1 MLLHLYHKSI
11 RLKARILYFWL
22 KQTQMKNLLL
32 FWTLALCL
40 TSYGQSKKQQIVA
53 LNYSIDSLNVVLS
66 ITKNNAAKDIG
77 RLNKTIGDLSKEIA
91 QLTIEVESLESSVSA
106 LEKDKSNLARE
117 NEKFKTHLEE
127 ISKTNMELEAKVKI
141 LNNKIAS
148 KERDIAEL
156 KNSTFTEKAE
166 IANVEHPND
175 KIIYA
180 SGGET
185 SVDWD
190 KIMSEYESSDYEGPG
205 IWYDCVNGPNYASA
219 SSALSSQGKQSYGAN
234 NLNDCDPRTAL
245 VEGKGDYG
253 IGESFSVQGDLFGSS
268 PIRIFNGYQ
277 RSYSSWRNNSRVK
290 RFRIYVD
297 NRPICYLE
305 LKDKMGGQIFSLY
318 DYNCW
323 GQWIKF
329 EIVEV
334 YKGDK
339 WKDVA
344 ISEIHAKGCCFN
356 SNTNVLNFKEPLL
369 IGNLDKG
376 QEISSLD
383 IETGE
388 IAVTKVV
395 RSAEQ
400 IHHIL
405 LKVSTEDYTVE
416 LTPSHPLFIK
426 GYGLISL
433 AALKRDY
440 NLVNYEEMLGKIE
453 ILVWNNQKQT
463 SEYQKLI
470 KVDKI
475 TGDFETHTILKLEKG
490 KTYIANGFV
499 TSVY

>member
-1 MLLHLYHKSI
+1 
-11 RLKARILYFWL
+11 
-22 KQTQMKNLLL
+22 MKNLLL
-32 FWTLALCL
+32 FWALALCL
-40 TSYGQSKKQQIVA
+40 NSYGQSKKQQIVA
-53 LNYSIDSLNVVLS
+53 LNYSIDSLNVILS
-66 ITKNNAAKDIG
+66 ITRNKAAKDIG
-77 RLNKTIGDLSKEIA
+77 GLNTTIENLSKEISD
-91 QLTIEVESLESSVSA
+91 LKRDLFKLESSVST
-106 LEKDKSNLARE
+106 LEKDKSKLALE
-117 NEKFKTHLEE
+117 NEKFKTDLEE
-127 ISKTNMELEAKVKI
+127 ISKINVELEAKVKI
-141 LNNKIAS
+141 LNNEIAS

-166 IANVEHPND
+166 ITTAEHPND
-175 KIIYA
+175 KVIYA

-185 SVDWD
+185 SVNWN
-190 KIMSEYESSDYEGPG
+190 KIMSEYEGPDYDGHDFWGECITSPH
-205 IWYDCVNGPNYASA
+205 YARA
-219 SSALSSQGKQSYGAN
+219 SSALSSQGIQSYGAN
-234 NLNDCDPRTAL
+234 NIKDYDPRTAW
-245 VEGKGDYG
+245 VEGKSDYG
-253 IGESFSVQGDLFGSS
+253 IGEYFSVHGNAFWMAE
-268 PIRIFNGYQ
+268 IYIFNGYQ
-277 RSYSSWRNNSRVK
+277 RSYSSWKNNSRVK
-290 RFRIYVD
+290 RFRVYVD

-305 LKDKMGGQIFSLY
+305 LKDKMGGQHFNFDDYNLY
-318 DYNCW
+318 DNFGANGNW
-323 GQWIKF
+323 ENLKFKF

-356 SNTNVLNFKEPLL
+356 SNTNILNFNEPLL
-369 IGNLDKG
+369 IGNLDNG

-388 IAVTKVV
+388 IVVTKVV

-405 LKVSTEDYTVE
+405 LKISTEDYTVE

-426 GYGLISL
+426 GHGLKSL

-440 NLVNYEEMLGKIE
+440 NLVNYDEMLGKIE

-463 SEYQKLI
+463 SEYQKLT

-490 KTYIANGFV
+490 RTYIANGFV